1 MVQYELCIFRL
12 VQVHYT
18 ALTLQM
24 MHVEENTKY
33 WFRCNAIDKIIKL
46 SSDVHLVVEV
56 PHPNPVGF
64 SRNLGELDDPGG
76 LEDIVDPGIALT
88 NSQIMVGLPSLHSS
102 PHSSQIIS
110 L

>member
-1 MVQYELCIFRL
+1 MTVLYFPNICLMTVISCEVVHKDFSIMDLSIRL
-12 VQVHYT
+12 
-18 ALTLQM
+18 
-24 MHVEENTKY
+24 
-33 WFRCNAIDKIIKL
+33 DKIIKL

-88 NSQIMVGLPSLHSS
+88 NSQIM
-102 PHSSQIIS
+102 I
-110 L
+110 